1 MYYYVSKYNL
11 CNKYRCITILVYT
24 IYTIIMD
31 VLLCK
36 YIQSTII
43 MDVLLCKFSSNNS
56 VFPFF

>member
-24 IYTIIMD
+24 IYTINI
-31 VLLCK
+31 
-36 YIQSTII
+36 
-43 MDVLLCKFSSNNS
+43 DVLLCKFSSNNS